1 MSDLFLPKDYT
12 SVDVPVQDNNPDIIY
27 LDLYKPQ
34 TVYYNMRSV
43 FNGRQLDKDVPL
55 KVQLGYGHL
64 PLNLN
69 NISDIRFNAAK
80 PDGTGVQTIGEYKI
94 LNPVAGMVYVTIP
107 AAAFSAPGILYF
119 DLQVITNNNRVL
131 SSNTCYFE
139 VEASFARAVF
149 NSGNYDSEIEAAK
162 KQALANIDEFNSGV
176 NSRLEAANAIA
187 QGIENSNHV
196 LAQAVDDNANA
207 VRAGL
212 APTNSGANVF
222 TGPNTF
228 KQLLTLAGGMNLT
241 SPLTVD
247 GTAINLP
254 DMLQKLNDTMDNLN
268 DAFDKLN
275 HIFDGHAIGADA
287 DFNSLDNGV
296 SLLYVTQQTVTQ
308 GHNFPVLDNS
318 KDNMNVSMYGLLLQV
333 GNSKAKYPVAFQIY
347 FDISISV
354 NPSIYMRQKSGSSNG
369 GWGDWSTWEVNK

>member
-12 SVDVPVQDNNPDIIY
+12 SVDVPVQENNPDIIY

-107 AAAFSAPGILYF
+107 AATFSAPGMLYF
-119 DLQVITNNNRVL
+119 NLQVITNNNRVL

-162 KQALANIDEFNSGV
+162 KEALANLEKFNSDI
-176 NSRLEAANAIA
+176 NSRLESANALA

-196 LAQAVDDNANA
+196 LSQAVDDNANA

-212 APTNSGANVF
+212 APTNGGANVF

-228 KQLLTLAGGMNLT
+228 QQLLTLAGGTNLT

-254 DMLQKLNDTMDNLN
+254 DMLQKLNDTMDKISH
-268 DAFDKLN
+268 AFDGN
-275 HIFDGHAIGADA
+275 YIGPDT
-287 DFNSLDNGV
+287 DFNSLDNGIH
-296 SLLYVTQQTVTQ
+296 LLSVVQQTVAQ

-318 KDNMNVSMYGLLLQV
+318 KDNPNVSLFGLLLQV
-333 GNSKAKYPVAFQIY
+333 GNSKGMYPIAFQIY
-347 FDISISV
+347 FNVSSSTD
-354 NPSIYMRQKSGSSNG
+354 NSIYMRQKSGSSNG
-369 GWGDWSTWEVNK
+369 GWGNWSTWAVNK

>member
-1 MSDLFLPKDYT
+1 MSDLLLPKDYT
-12 SVDVPVQDNNPDIIY
+12 SVDVPVQENNPGIIY

-80 PDGTGVQTIGEYKI
+80 PDGTGVQTIGEYNI
-94 LNPVAGMVYVTIP
+94 LNPVAGIVYVNIP
-107 AAAFSAPGILYF
+107 AATFSAPGILYF
-119 DLQVITNNNRVL
+119 NLQVITNKNRVL

-139 VEASFARAVF
+139 VEASFTRAVF
-149 NSGNYDSEIEAAK
+149 NAGNYDSEVEAAK
-162 KQALANIDEFNSGV
+162 KEALANLANFNADV
-176 NSRLEAANAIA
+176 NKRLEDANALA
-187 QGIENSNHV
+187 QGIENSNHI

-212 APTNSGANVF
+212 APTNGGANVF
-222 TGPNTF
+222 AGPNTF
-228 KQLLTLAGGMNLT
+228 QQLLTLAGGMNLT

-247 GTAINLP
+247 GTVINLP
-254 DMLQKLNDTMDNLN
+254 DMLQKLNDTMDKLSH
-268 DAFDKLN
+268 AFDG
-275 HIFDGHAIGADA
+275 DGIGPDA
-287 DFNSLDNGV
+287 DFNNLDNGIHP
-296 SLLYVTQQTVTQ
+296 LYVTQQTVAQ

-318 KDNMNVSMYGLLLQV
+318 KDNLNVSMYGLLLQF
-333 GNSKAKYPVAFQIY
+333 GNSKGKYPIAFQIY
-347 FDISISV
+347 FDIGIAV
-354 NPSIYMRQKSGSSNG
+354 DPSIYMRQKSGISNG
-369 GWGDWSTWEVNK
+369 GWGDWSTWAVNK

>member
-119 DLQVITNNNRVL
+119 NLQVITNNNRVL

-139 VEASFARAVF
+139 VESNFARAVF
-149 NSGNYDSEIEAAK
+149 NAGNYDSEIETAK
-162 KQALANIDEFNSGV
+162 KEALANLEKFNSDV
-176 NSRLEAANAIA
+176 NSRLDAANALA

-196 LAQAVDDNANA
+196 LSQAVADNANA
-207 VRAGL
+207 VQSGL
-212 APTNSGANVF
+212 APTNGGANVF

-228 KQLLTLAGGMNLT
+228 QQLLTLAGGLNL
-241 SPLTVD
+241 SNSLTVN
-247 GTAINLP
+247 GTNIDLP
-254 DMLQKLNDTMDNLN
+254 QMLNNLN
-268 DAFDKLN
+268 DAMDKLN
-275 HIFDGHAIGADA
+275 HIFDGHGIGADT
-287 DFNSLDNGV
+287 DFNNLDNGI
-296 SLLYVTQQTVTQ
+296 SLLYVTQETVPK

-333 GNSKAKYPVAFQIY
+333 GNSKSKYPVAFQIY
-347 FDISISV
+347 FDIGISID
-354 NPSIYMRQKSGSSNG
+354 PSIYMRQKSGISND
-369 GWGDWSTWEVNK
+369 GWGDWSTWAVNK

>member
-12 SVDVPVQDNNPDIIY
+12 SVDVPVQENNPDIIY
-27 LDLYKPQ
+27 LDLYKPK
-34 TVYYNMRSV
+34 TVYYNMTAT

-55 KVQLGYGHL
+55 KVQLGYGHK

-69 NISDIRFNAAK
+69 NIKDIRFTAAK

-94 LNPVAGMVYVTIP
+94 FNPIAGLVYVTIP
-107 AAAFSAPGILYF
+107 AATFSAPGMLYF
-119 DLQVITNNNRVL
+119 NLQVITNEEQLL

-149 NSGNYDSEIEAAK
+149 NAGNYDSEVEAAK
-162 KQALANIDEFNSGV
+162 KETLANLAKFNADV
-176 NSRLEAANAIA
+176 NQRLEDANALA
-187 QGIENSNHV
+187 QGIENSNHI

-212 APTNSGANVF
+212 APTNGGANVF

-228 KQLLTLAGGMNLT
+228 QQLLTLAAGLNLT

-247 GTAINLP
+247 GTTINLP
-254 DMLQKLNDTMDNLN
+254 DMLQKLNDTMD
-268 DAFDKLN
+268 KLS
-275 HIFDGHAIGADA
+275 HVFDGTAIGPDT
-287 DFNSLDNGV
+287 DFNNLENGV
-296 SLLYVTQQTVTQ
+296 HLLYVGEQTVAK

-318 KDNMNVSMYGLLLQV
+318 KDNLNVSMYGLLLQV
-333 GNSKAKYPVAFQIY
+333 GNSKGMYPIAFQVY
-347 FDISISV
+347 FNVSGSTD
-354 NPSIYMRQKSGSSNG
+354 PAIYMRQKAGNGNG
-369 GWGDWSTWEVNK
+369 GWGDWSTWAVNK

>member
-12 SVDVPVQDNNPDIIY
+12 SENVPTSENNPDIIY
-27 LDLYKPQ
+27 LDLYKPR
-34 TVYYNMRSV
+34 TVYYNMRST

-55 KVQLGYGHL
+55 KVQLGYGHK

-69 NISDIRFNAAK
+69 NIKDIRFTAAK
-80 PDGTGVQTIGEYKI
+80 PDGTGVQTIGEYQI
-94 LNPVAGMVYVTIP
+94 FNPIVGLVYVTIP
-107 AAAFSAPGILYF
+107 AATFSAPGMLYF
-119 DLQVITNNNRVL
+119 NLQVITNEEQLL

-139 VEASFARAVF
+139 VEANFARAVF
-149 NSGNYDSEIEAAK
+149 NAGNYDTEIEAAK
-162 KQALANIDEFNSGV
+162 KQALAKLDEFNSDV
-176 NSRLEAANAIA
+176 NSRLESANALA
-187 QGIENSNHV
+187 QGIENSNHI

-212 APTNSGANVF
+212 APTNGGANVF

-241 SPLTVD
+241 SLLTVD

-254 DMLQKLNDTMDNLN
+254 DMLQKLNDTMDKLSH
-268 DAFDKLN
+268 AFDGN
-275 HIFDGHAIGADA
+275 YIGPDT
-287 DFNSLDNGV
+287 DFNNIDNGIH
-296 SLLYVTQQTVTQ
+296 LLSVIQQTVTQ

-318 KDNMNVSMYGLLLQV
+318 KDNPDVSMYGLLLQI
-333 GNSKAKYPVAFQIY
+333 GNSKGMYPISFQIY
-347 FDISISV
+347 FDISIST

-369 GWGDWSTWEVNK
+369 GWGDWSTWAVNK

>member
-80 PDGTGVQTIGEYKI
+80 PDGTGVQTIGEYNI
-94 LNPVAGMVYVTIP
+94 LNPVAGIVYVNIP
-107 AAAFSAPGILYF
+107 AATFSAPGILYF
-119 DLQVITNNNRVL
+119 NLQVITNNNRVL

-139 VEASFARAVF
+139 VEANFARAVF

-162 KQALANIDEFNSGV
+162 KQALANLDEFNSDV
-176 NSRLEAANAIA
+176 NSRLESANALA
-187 QGIENSNHV
+187 QGIENSNHI

-212 APTNSGANVF
+212 APTNGGANVF

-228 KQLLTLAGGMNLT
+228 QQLLTLAAGLNLT

-247 GTAINLP
+247 GTTINLP
-254 DMLQKLNDTMDNLN
+254 DMLQKLNDTMDKLSH
-268 DAFDKLN
+268 AFDGN
-275 HIFDGHAIGADA
+275 YIGPDT
-287 DFNSLDNGV
+287 DFNNLDNGIY
-296 SLLYVTQQTVTQ
+296 LLSVIQQTVAQ

-318 KDNMNVSMYGLLLQV
+318 KDNPDVSMYGLLLQV
-333 GNSKAKYPVAFQIY
+333 GNSKGMYPIAFQIY
-347 FDISISV
+347 FDISIST

-369 GWGDWSTWEVNK
+369 GWGDWSTWAVNK